1 MLTALIEFIHRL
13 RNAAIP
19 ISMVE
24 ALDAAHALRHID
36 LGSRAELKA
45 ALAAVLVKRAEHRA
59 PFAALFDVSFAPRRA
74 EASRPAGA
82 PATLSLPLP
91 ADLTEAAV
99 GEGGSEDL
107 LTALLEALR
116 RNDAGALRAI
126 AALAVQRFG
135 GLDVQRDGSVQY
147 YLYRVLRQLDLS
159 NLMQRAMRDGGGT
172 GADARRLGDR
182 LLQDEHRHRIEA
194 FRRLIAD
201 EIRHRLLELKGFAA
215 AEPPIEDVD
224 FIGASP
230 TELRE
235 MRNAIRPLARKLAAR
250 VAHRRRLRR
259 HGRLDARRTIRRS
272 LSAGGVPLEP
282 AFRYPRVSKPD
293 LYLLCDVSGSV
304 AEFAQFTLSLLYAM
318 SDEFPRIRSF
328 AFVDGIDEVT
338 ALLEE
343 SAHRLDVRH
352 LLARASVV
360 RADGHSDYGSVFG
373 TFWDVYGRGA
383 LGPRTTVLVT
393 GDARNNYRRPG
404 LDALRAIKERAR
416 RVYWL
421 NPERRREWNTT
432 DSIVAAYAPYC
443 DGVFEVRNLRQL
455 GDFVRG
461 LA

>member
-1 MLTALIEFIHRL
+1 MIRRPPRST
-13 RNAAIP
+13 
-19 ISMVE
+19 
-24 ALDAAHALRHID
+24 
-36 LGSRAELKA
+36 
-45 ALAAVLVKRAEHRA
+45 
-59 PFAALFDVSFAPRRA
+59 LFPYT
-74 EASRPAGA
+74 
-82 PATLSLPLP
+82 TLFRSLSGVP
-91 ADLTEAAV
+91 
-99 GEGGSEDL
+99 G
-107 LTALLEALR
+107 
-116 RNDAGALRAI
+116 
-126 AALAVQRFG
+126 
-135 GLDVQRDGSVQY
+135 
-147 YLYRVLRQLDLS
+147 QLDLPT
-159 NLMQRAMRDGGGT
+159 LMQGARREGGGT
-172 GADARRLGDR
+172 APGAGRLGDR

-224 FIGASP
+224 FLGASP

-343 SAHRLDVRH
+343 SAHRLDVR
-352 LLARASVV
+352 
-360 RADGHSDYGSVFG
+360 
-373 TFWDVYGRGA
+373 
-383 LGPRTTVLVT
+383 
-393 GDARNNYRRPG
+393 
-404 LDALRAIKERAR
+404 
-416 RVYWL
+416 
-421 NPERRREWNTT
+421 
-432 DSIVAAYAPYC
+432 
-443 DGVFEVRNLRQL
+443 
-455 GDFVRG
+455 
-461 LA
+461 

>member
-13 RNAAIP
+13 RDAAIP

-59 PFAALFDVSFAPRRA
+59 PFAALFDISFVPRRA
-74 EASRPAGA
+74 EVSRPAGA
-82 PATLSLPLP
+82 PATLPPPLP

-107 LTALLEALR
+107 LAALLEALR

-135 GLDVQRDGSVQY
+135 
-147 YLYRVLRQLDLS
+147 
-159 NLMQRAMRDGGGT
+159 
-172 GADARRLGDR
+172 
-182 LLQDEHRHRIEA
+182 
-194 FRRLIAD
+194 
-201 EIRHRLLELKGFAA
+201 
-215 AEPPIEDVD
+215 
-224 FIGASP
+224 
-230 TELRE
+230 
-235 MRNAIRPLARKLAAR
+235 KLAAR
-250 VAHRRRLRR
+250 VAHRRHLRR

-343 SAHRLDVRH
+343 SAHRLDVRY

-455 GDFVRG
+455 ADFVRG

>member
-99 GEGGSEDL
+99 GEGGSEAL

-215 AEPPIEDVD
+215 DPPIDDDD
-224 FIGASP
+224 FLGASP
-230 TELRE
+230 PALRE
-235 MRNAIRPLARKLAAR
+235 MRKATRPPPRRLPARR
-250 VAHRRRLRR
+250 AHRRR
-259 HGRLDARRTIRRS
+259 
-272 LSAGGVPLEP
+272 
-282 AFRYPRVSKPD
+282 
-293 LYLLCDVSGSV
+293 
-304 AEFAQFTLSLLYAM
+304 
-318 SDEFPRIRSF
+318 
-328 AFVDGIDEVT
+328 
-338 ALLEE
+338 
-343 SAHRLDVRH
+343 
-352 LLARASVV
+352 
-360 RADGHSDYGSVFG
+360 
-373 TFWDVYGRGA
+373 
-383 LGPRTTVLVT
+383 
-393 GDARNNYRRPG
+393 
-404 LDALRAIKERAR
+404 
-416 RVYWL
+416 
-421 NPERRREWNTT
+421 
-432 DSIVAAYAPYC
+432 
-443 DGVFEVRNLRQL
+443 
-455 GDFVRG
+455 
-461 LA
+461 

>member
-91 ADLTEAAV
+91 ADLTEAA
-99 GEGGSEDL
+99 
-107 LTALLEALR
+107 
-116 RNDAGALRAI
+116 
-126 AALAVQRFG
+126 
-135 GLDVQRDGSVQY
+135 
-147 YLYRVLRQLDLS
+147 
-159 NLMQRAMRDGGGT
+159 
-172 GADARRLGDR
+172 
-182 LLQDEHRHRIEA
+182 
-194 FRRLIAD
+194 
-201 EIRHRLLELKGFAA
+201 A
-215 AEPPIEDVD
+215 AEPPIEDLD
-224 FIGASP
+224 FLGASP

-421 NPERRREWNTT
+421 NPERRRE
-432 DSIVAAYAPYC
+432 
-443 DGVFEVRNLRQL
+443 
-455 GDFVRG
+455 
-461 LA
+461 

>member
-13 RNAAIP
+13 RDAAIP

-59 PFAALFDVSFAPRRA
+59 PFAALFDISFAPRRA

-107 LTALLEALR
+107 LAALLEALR

-224 FIGASP
+224 FLGASP
-230 TELRE
+230 TEL
-235 MRNAIRPLARKLAAR
+235 
-250 VAHRRRLRR
+250 RRRLRR

-373 TFWDVYGRGA
+373 TFWNVYGRGA

>member
-99 GEGGSEDL
+99 
-107 LTALLEALR
+107 
-116 RNDAGALRAI
+116 
-126 AALAVQRFG
+126 
-135 GLDVQRDGSVQY
+135 
-147 YLYRVLRQLDLS
+147 
-159 NLMQRAMRDGGGT
+159 
-172 GADARRLGDR
+172 
-182 LLQDEHRHRIEA
+182 
-194 FRRLIAD
+194 
-201 EIRHRLLELKGFAA
+201 EISHRLLELKGFAA

-224 FIGASP
+224 FLGASP

-282 AFRYPRVSKPD
+282 
-293 LYLLCDVSGSV
+293 
-304 AEFAQFTLSLLYAM
+304 
-318 SDEFPRIRSF
+318 
-328 AFVDGIDEVT
+328 
-338 ALLEE
+338 
-343 SAHRLDVRH
+343 
-352 LLARASVV
+352 
-360 RADGHSDYGSVFG
+360 
-373 TFWDVYGRGA
+373 
-383 LGPRTTVLVT
+383 
-393 GDARNNYRRPG
+393 
-404 LDALRAIKERAR
+404 
-416 RVYWL
+416 
-421 NPERRREWNTT
+421 
-432 DSIVAAYAPYC
+432 
-443 DGVFEVRNLRQL
+443 
-455 GDFVRG
+455 
-461 LA
+461 

>member
-59 PFAALFDVSFAPRRA
+59 PFAALFDISFVPRRA
-74 EASRPAGA
+74 EVSRPAGA
-82 PATLSLPLP
+82 PATLSPPLP

-107 LTALLEALR
+107 LAALLEALR

-135 GLDVQRDGSVQY
+135 GLDFP
-147 YLYRVLRQLDLS
+147 
-159 NLMQRAMRDGGGT
+159 
-172 GADARRLGDR
+172 GATR
-182 LLQDEHRHRIEA
+182 
-194 FRRLIAD
+194 
-201 EIRHRLLELKGFAA
+201 
-215 AEPPIEDVD
+215 
-224 FIGASP
+224 
-230 TELRE
+230 TESGE
-235 MRNAIRPLARKLAAR
+235 MRNAIGPLARNPAAR
-250 VAHRRRLRR
+250 IALRRRLRR

-343 SAHRLDVRH
+343 SAHRLDVRY

-421 NPERRREWNTT
+421 NPERRREWKTT
-432 DSIVAAYAPYC
+432 GSIVAAYAPYC

>member
-1 MLTALIEFIHRL
+1 MLTALIEFSDGL
-13 RNAAIP
+13 RNGAIP

-59 PFAALFDVSFAPRRA
+59 PFAALFDISFVPRRA
-74 EASRPAGA
+74 EVSRPAGA
-82 PATLSLPLP
+82 PATLPPPLP

-107 LTALLEALR
+107 LAALLEALR

-135 GLDVQRDGSVQY
+135 GLDVQRDGTVQY

-224 FIGASP
+224 FLGASP

-235 MRNAIRPLARKLAAR
+235 MRNAIRPLAR
-250 VAHRRRLRR
+250 
-259 HGRLDARRTIRRS
+259 RS
-272 LSAGGVPLEP
+272 EEHTSELQS
-282 AFRYPRVSKPD
+282 R
-293 LYLLCDVSGSV
+293 
-304 AEFAQFTLSLLYAM
+304 
-318 SDEFPRIRSF
+318 SDIVCRP
-328 AFVDGIDEVT
+328 
-338 ALLEE
+338 LLEKK
-343 SAHRLDVRH
+343 S
-352 LLARASVV
+352 SI
-360 RADGHSDYGSVFG
+360 
-373 TFWDVYGRGA
+373 
-383 LGPRTTVLVT
+383 
-393 GDARNNYRRPG
+393 NCRRP
-404 LDALRAIKERAR
+404 
-416 RVYWL
+416 
-421 NPERRREWNTT
+421 
-432 DSIVAAYAPYC
+432 
-443 DGVFEVRNLRQL
+443 
-455 GDFVRG
+455 
-461 LA
+461 

>member
-1 MLTALIEFIHRL
+1 
-13 RNAAIP
+13 
-19 ISMVE
+19 
-24 ALDAAHALRHID
+24 
-36 LGSRAELKA
+36 
-45 ALAAVLVKRAEHRA
+45 
-59 PFAALFDVSFAPRRA
+59 
-74 EASRPAGA
+74 
-82 PATLSLPLP
+82 
-91 ADLTEAAV
+91 
-99 GEGGSEDL
+99 
-107 LTALLEALR
+107 
-116 RNDAGALRAI
+116 
-126 AALAVQRFG
+126 
-135 GLDVQRDGSVQY
+135 
-147 YLYRVLRQLDLS
+147 
-159 NLMQRAMRDGGGT
+159 
-172 GADARRLGDR
+172 
-182 LLQDEHRHRIEA
+182 RHRIEA
-194 FRRLIAD
+194 FRRRLAD
-201 EIRHRLLELKGFAA
+201 EIRARLLDVKGLAAA
-215 AEPPIEDVD
+215 AEVSVRTPIEDVD
-224 FIGASP
+224 FLGATP
-230 TELRE
+230 GELRD
-235 MRNAIRPLARKLAAR
+235 MRQAIRPLARKLAAR
-250 VAHRRRLRR
+250 IARRRRLRR

-272 LSAGGVPLEP
+272 LSAGCVPLEP
-282 AFRYPRVSKPD
+282 AFRYPKASKPD

-432 DSIVAAYAPYC
+432 DSI
-443 DGVFEVRNLRQL
+443 
-455 GDFVRG
+455 
-461 LA
+461 

>member
-74 EASRPAGA
+74 EAPRPAGA
-82 PATLSLPLP
+82 PATLSPPLP
-91 ADLTEAAV
+91 AD
-99 GEGGSEDL
+99 
-107 LTALLEALR
+107 
-116 RNDAGALRAI
+116 
-126 AALAVQRFG
+126 
-135 GLDVQRDGSVQY
+135 
-147 YLYRVLRQLDLS
+147 
-159 NLMQRAMRDGGGT
+159 
-172 GADARRLGDR
+172 
-182 LLQDEHRHRIEA
+182 
-194 FRRLIAD
+194 
-201 EIRHRLLELKGFAA
+201 
-215 AEPPIEDVD
+215 PPIEDVD

-393 GDARNNYRRPG
+393 GDAPNNSRRPG

>member
-36 LGSRAELKA
+36 LGSRAELRA

-82 PATLSLPLP
+82 PATLSPPLP

-99 GEGGSEDL
+99 GEGDSEVL
-107 LTALLEALR
+107 LAALLEALR

-135 GLDVQRDGSVQY
+135 GLDVQRDGSAQY
-147 YLYRVLRQLDLS
+147 YLYRVLRQ
-159 NLMQRAMRDGGGT
+159 MRT
-172 GADARRLGDR
+172 
-182 LLQDEHRHRIEA
+182 
-194 FRRLIAD
+194 
-201 EIRHRLLELKGFAA
+201 
-215 AEPPIEDVD
+215 
-224 FIGASP
+224 
-230 TELRE
+230 
-235 MRNAIRPLARKLAAR
+235 AIRPLARKLAAR

-304 AEFAQFTLSLLYAM
+304 AEFAQFTLSLL
-318 SDEFPRIRSF
+318 
-328 AFVDGIDEVT
+328 
-338 ALLEE
+338 
-343 SAHRLDVRH
+343 
-352 LLARASVV
+352 
-360 RADGHSDYGSVFG
+360 
-373 TFWDVYGRGA
+373 
-383 LGPRTTVLVT
+383 
-393 GDARNNYRRPG
+393 
-404 LDALRAIKERAR
+404 
-416 RVYWL
+416 
-421 NPERRREWNTT
+421 
-432 DSIVAAYAPYC
+432 
-443 DGVFEVRNLRQL
+443 
-455 GDFVRG
+455 
-461 LA
+461 

>member
-91 ADLTEAAV
+91 ADPT
-99 GEGGSEDL
+99 
-107 LTALLEALR
+107 
-116 RNDAGALRAI
+116 
-126 AALAVQRFG
+126 
-135 GLDVQRDGSVQY
+135 
-147 YLYRVLRQLDLS
+147 
-159 NLMQRAMRDGGGT
+159 
-172 GADARRLGDR
+172 
-182 LLQDEHRHRIEA
+182 EA

-224 FIGASP
+224 FLGASP

-293 LYLLCDVSGSV
+293 LYLLSDVSGSV

-328 AFVDGIDEVT
+328 AFVDGIDE
-338 ALLEE
+338 
-343 SAHRLDVRH
+343 D
-352 LLARASVV
+352 RA
-360 RADGHSDYGSVFG
+360 A
-373 TFWDVYGRGA
+373 
-383 LGPRTTVLVT
+383 
-393 GDARNNYRRPG
+393 
-404 LDALRAIKERAR
+404 
-416 RVYWL
+416 
-421 NPERRREWNTT
+421 
-432 DSIVAAYAPYC
+432 
-443 DGVFEVRNLRQL
+443 
-455 GDFVRG
+455 
-461 LA
+461 

>member
-13 RNAAIP
+13 RDAAIP

-59 PFAALFDVSFAPRRA
+59 PFAALFDISFAPRRA

-82 PATLSLPLP
+82 PATLSPPLP

-107 LTALLEALR
+107 LAALLEALR

-126 AALAVQRFG
+126 AALA
-135 GLDVQRDGSVQY
+135 
-147 YLYRVLRQLDLS
+147 
-159 NLMQRAMRDGGGT
+159 
-172 GADARRLGDR
+172 
-182 LLQDEHRHRIEA
+182 
-194 FRRLIAD
+194 
-201 EIRHRLLELKGFAA
+201 

-224 FIGASP
+224 FLGASP
-230 TELRE
+230 TDLRE